1 MGESKKFRWKDKK
14 SGNLKCRGTVISQD
28 ISYLYPHGARYPWG
42 FRHYS
47 RVIKYSVYDGVRFL
61 WALITRVNSGCNITV
76 TSPGLTCFRASLG
89 VLLVFL
95 PPSPSPRNFG
105 FSLFNPAAGLLFL
118 QMTGIAYIHIFSIFW
133 VELYPNTMIYSFF
146 FLETRLIRAL
156 SFVNSE
162 HQGIILRK
170 LISRKL

>member
-95 PPSPSPRNFG
+95 LPPPPPVILDFP
-105 FSLFNPAAGLLFL
+105 LFNPAAGLLFL

-133 VELYPNTMIYSFF
+133 IELYSNTMIYSFF
-146 FLETRLIRAL
+146 F
-156 SFVNSE
+156 SWNSIN
-162 HQGIILRK
+162 Q
-170 LISRKL
+170 SSVVC

>member
-95 PPSPSPRNFG
+95 PPPPPPVILDFP
-105 FSLFNPAAGLLFL
+105 LFNPAAGLLFL

-133 VELYPNTMIYSFF
+133 IELYPNRMVYSFF

-162 HQGIILRK
+162 HQGIK
-170 LISRKL
+170 LILTSKINL